1 MAAEKLSSSLHSPVG
16 APIGARAS
24 GRRVLSAPRLRAA
37 FSEPRFSA
45 FLAAQALGAFNDNA
59 FKTFIL
65 LRAVLISPEQAARLI
80 PLAGGL
86 FVLPFLLFS
95 TLAGDAAD
103 RWAKSRL
110 LVIFKAAEPVLLL
123 LAVPALAIGSMPA
136 LLVLLF
142 LMGAHSAFFSPIK
155 LAILPE
161 LVSDEDLSSANG
173 LVQMTSFG
181 AIILGTAAAAEMAH
195 RFRDNPGLAAAI
207 LVVVGV
213 AGFLAA
219 LAVPPTPPARPEAR
233 LRFDVVSRT
242 VANLKDLAKLPNVNL
257 ATYASAF
264 FWFVGALFQLNLIVY
279 GARLMGVDESKIGQ
293 FQIILALGI
302 GLGSYVAGRM
312 SRGRVEQGLV
322 PLGAIGLVVFSLDL
336 GFAYGS
342 HPRVMFDLLM
352 AGLSGGFFAVPL
364 AAYIQ
369 QRSPADERGRVIAT
383 GNFLSFAAILVASA
397 ALWALDSKFRLDPA
411 EVFIVSAAMSAVV
424 AFELLKRLPDFF
436 LRLLLYPIANG
447 LYTIRAVGK
456 ENVPADG
463 PVLLVSNHV
472 SYIDAVLIAMA
483 NDRLVRF
490 LMLRQFYD
498 LPVVHYLFKAMG
510 CIPVSSSD
518 GPKELVRSFQRARA
532 YMLSGEAVCIFAEGG
547 ITRHGQMQKFKK
559 GFERMVDGVQVPIV
573 PVHLDSV
580 WGSIFSFSGGKALFK
595 WPKRIPYRVT
605 VSFGKPLP
613 PTATAFEVRQA
624 ILELAAAAFA
634 HRLAGSLPLPLRF
647 AQQQKRCLL
656 RAGVADS
663 TGTSLN
669 GLSTLVGAHLLG
681 IELEKLL
688 DGQERV
694 GVLLPPSAP
703 AALSNFGLSLRGKI
717 PINLNYTA
725 SKEIVDACL
734 AKAEVL
740 TVVTSRKVV
749 EKLGWQPSG
758 KMIFLEDIAPK
769 ISTVKKVLTSVMFLA
784 PFALLERTA
793 FRKARGPLDRV
804 ATIMFTSGSTGMPK
818 GVMLTHANVLSNI
831 EALSQV
837 LPLGP
842 SDRVLG
848 VLPFFHVFGFTGTL
862 WLPACLGMGSVY
874 HYTPLEPR
882 AVGTLAEKFK
892 ATFLLGTPTFLAAWI
907 RRVEPEKFKTLRYIV
922 VGAEKLRAE
931 LGKACEE
938 KYGLYPLEG
947 YGATELSPVA
957 SINIPNI
964 DWPGNKQIGTK
975 PGTVG
980 MPLPGVFMKVVD
992 SVSGKELG
1000 ADQPGLI
1007 LVKGPNVMKGYL
1019 GDEAN
1024 TNAVIRDSYYMT
1036 GDIGK
1041 IDEDGFVTLTDR
1053 LSRFSKV
1060 GGEMVPHIKVEES
1073 LHEAQALLDQTFVV
1087 AAVPDEKR
1095 GERLVVLFKGDMDID
1110 ALLKKVQETGL
1121 PKLWIPDKA
1130 NFHKVDGFPLL
1141 GSGKVDLQALKAEAR
1156 KLEGVAA

>member
-1 MAAEKLSSSLHSPVG
+1 M
-16 APIGARAS
+16 
-24 GRRVLSAPRLRAA
+24 SAPRLRAQ
-37 FSEPRFSA
+37 FSEPRFAA

-65 LRAVLISPEQAARLI
+65 LRAVLISPEAAAKLI

-103 RWAKSRL
+103 RWPKSRL
-110 LVIFKAAEPVLLL
+110 LVVFKAAEPLLLL
-123 LAVPALAIGSMPA
+123 LAVPALAAGSMPA
-136 LLVLLF
+136 LLAILF
-142 LMGAHSAFFSPIK
+142 LMGVHSAFFSPIK

-161 LVSDEDLSSANG
+161 LVSDADLSSANG

-181 AIILGTAAAAEMAH
+181 AIVLGTAAAAEMAH
-195 RFRDNPGLAAAI
+195 RFRDRPELAAAAF
-207 LVVVGV
+207 VAVGAV
-213 AGFLAA
+213 GFLAA
-219 LAVPPTPPARPEAR
+219 LAVPATPAAQPEAR

-242 VANLKDLAKLPNVNL
+242 AANLRDLAKLPNVNL

-279 GARLMGVDESKIGQ
+279 GARLMGVDETAIGK
-293 FQIILALGI
+293 FQVILALGI
-302 GLGSYVAGRM
+302 GLGSYIAGRM

-322 PLGAIGLVVFSLDL
+322 PLGGIGLVVFSLDL

-342 HPRVMFDLLM
+342 PHRVMFDLLM
-352 AGLSGGFFAVPL
+352 AGLSAGFFAVPL

-383 GNFLSFAAILVASA
+383 GNFLSFAAIAVASA

-411 EVFIVSAAMSAVV
+411 QVFLVAASMSAVV
-424 AFELLKRLPDFF
+424 AFELLRRLPDFF

-447 LYTIRAVGK
+447 LYTIKTSGK
-456 ENVPADG
+456 ENVPAEG

-472 SYIDAVLIAMA
+472 SFIDAVLVTMA

-490 LMLRQFYD
+490 LMLRQYYD
-498 LPVVHYLFKAMG
+498 LPVAHWIFKAMG

-518 GPKELVRSFQRARA
+518 GPKELVRSFQRARE
-532 YMLSGEAVCIFAEGG
+532 YMLSGQAVCIFAEGG
-547 ITRHGQMQKFKK
+547 ISRHGQMQKFKK

-580 WGSIFSFSGGKALFK
+580 WGSIFSFSGGKAFFK
-595 WPKRIPYRVT
+595 WPKSIPYRVT
-605 VSFGKPLP
+605 VTFGKPLP

-624 ILELAAAAFA
+624 ILELAATAFER
-634 HRLAGSLPLPLRF
+634 RLADSPPLPLRF
-647 AQQQKRCLL
+647 ARQQKRCLF
-656 RAGVADS
+656 RAGVADA
-663 TGTSLN
+663 TMKLN

-681 IELEKLL
+681 VELEKRL
-688 DGQERV
+688 DKLERV
-694 GVLLPPSAP
+694 GILLPPSAP
-703 AALSNFGLSLRGKI
+703 AALANFGLSLRGKV

-740 TVVTSRKVV
+740 AVVTSRKVV
-749 EKLGWQPSG
+749 EKLGWQPAG
-758 KMIFLEDIAPK
+758 RMIFLEDVAPSIGPVRK
-769 ISTVKKVLTSVMFLA
+769 ALTAAAFALA

-837 LPLGP
+837 IPLGP

-862 WLPACLGMGSVY
+862 WLPACLGMGAVY
-874 HYTPLEPR
+874 HYTPLEAR
-882 AVGTLAEKFK
+882 AVGQLAEKFK
-892 ATFLLGTPTFLAAWI
+892 ATFLLGTPTFLAAWM
-907 RRVEPEKFKTLRYIV
+907 RRVEPEKFKSLRYIV
-922 VGAEKLRAE
+922 VGAEKLREE

-992 SVSGKELG
+992 PASGKELG

-1024 TNAVIRDSYYMT
+1024 TNAVIRDGYYVT
-1036 GDIGK
+1036 GDIGR

-1087 AAVPDEKR
+1087 AAVPDDKR
-1095 GERLVVLFKGDMDID
+1095 GERLVVLYKGDMDVD
-1110 ALLKKVQETGL
+1110 ALLKKVSETGL

-1130 NFHKVDGFPLL
+1130 NFHKVGEFPLL
-1141 GSGKVDLQALKAEAR
+1141 GSGKIDLQKLKLEAR
-1156 KLEGVAA
+1156 QLEGIS

>member
-1 MAAEKLSSSLHSPVG
+1 M
-16 APIGARAS
+16 
-24 GRRVLSAPRLRAA
+24 SAPRLRAA

-65 LRAVLISPEQAARLI
+65 LRAVLISPEQAAKLI

-123 LAVPALAIGSMPA
+123 LAVPALAVGSMPA
-136 LLVLLF
+136 LLALLF

-181 AIILGTAAAAEMAH
+181 AIIMGTAAAAEMAH
-195 RFRDNPGLAAAI
+195 RFRDSPGLAAA
-207 LVVVGV
+207 LLAAVGAV
-213 AGFLAA
+213 GFLAA
-219 LAVPPTPPARPEAR
+219 LAVPATPPARPEAK

-242 VANLKDLAKLPNVNL
+242 VANLRDLAKLPNVNL

-279 GARLMGVDESKIGQ
+279 GARLMGVDESAIGR
-293 FQIILALGI
+293 FQVILALGI

-322 PLGAIGLVVFSLDL
+322 PLGGIGLVVFSLDL

-342 HPRVMFDLLM
+342 PHRVMFDLLM

-411 EVFIVSAAMSAVV
+411 QVFIVAAAMSAVV

-447 LYTIRAVGK
+447 LYTIRTVGS
-456 ENVPADG
+456 ENVPLEG
-463 PVLLVSNHV
+463 PVLLVSNHA
-472 SYIDAVLIAMA
+472 SYIDAVLITMA
-483 NDRLVRF
+483 NSRLVRF
-490 LMLRQFYD
+490 LMLRQFYE
-498 LPVVHYLFKAMG
+498 LPVAHWIFKAMG

-518 GPKELVRSFQRARA
+518 GPKELIRSFQRAREF
-532 YMLSGEAVCIFAEGG
+532 MLSGEAVCIFAEGG

-595 WPKRIPYRVT
+595 WPKSIPYRVT

-624 ILELAAAAFA
+624 ILELAAAAFE
-634 HRLAGSLPLPLRF
+634 HRLADSLPLPLRF
-647 AQQQKRCLL
+647 ASQQKRCLL
-656 RAGVADS
+656 RAGVADA
-663 TGTSLN
+663 TMSLN

-681 IELEKLL
+681 VELEKRL

-694 GVLLPPSAP
+694 GILLPPSVP
-703 AALSNFGLSLRGKI
+703 AALANFGLSLRGKV

-740 TVVTSRKVV
+740 AVVTSRKVV
-749 EKLGWQPSG
+749 EKLGWQPAG
-758 KMIFLEDIAPK
+758 RLIFLEDVAPSIGPVRK
-769 ISTVKKVLTSVMFLA
+769 ALTAAAFAVA

-793 FRKARGPLDRV
+793 FRKARGSLDRV

-831 EALSQV
+831 EAISQV
-837 LPLGP
+837 IPLGP

-874 HYTPLEPR
+874 HYTPLEAR

-892 ATFLLGTPTFLAAWI
+892 ATFLLGTPTFLAAWM

-922 VGAEKLRAE
+922 VGAEKLRTE

-992 SVSGKELG
+992 PVSGKELG
-1000 ADQPGLI
+1000 PDEPGLV

-1024 TNAVIRDSYYMT
+1024 TSAVIRDGYYVT

-1095 GERLVVLFKGDMDID
+1095 GERLVVLYKGEMDID
-1110 ALLKKVQETGL
+1110 ALLKKVSETGL

-1130 NFHKVDGFPLL
+1130 NFHPVAEFPLL

-1156 KLEGVAA
+1156 KLEGVA

>member
-1 MAAEKLSSSLHSPVG
+1 MS
-16 APIGARAS
+16 GARLKAK
-24 GRRVLSAPRLRAA
+24 
-37 FSEPRFSA
+37 FSDPRFSG

-65 LRAVLISPEQAARLI
+65 LRAVLISPEAASKLI

-103 RWAKSRL
+103 RWPKSRL
-110 LVIFKAAEPVLLL
+110 LVIFKAIEPVLLL
-123 LAVPALAIGSMPA
+123 LAVPALAVGSMPA
-136 LLVLLF
+136 LLALLF
-142 LMGAHSAFFSPIK
+142 LMGAHSAFFGPIK
-155 LAILPE
+155 FAILPE
-161 LVSDEDLSSANG
+161 LVADEDLSSANG

-181 AIILGTAAAAEMAH
+181 AIVLGTAAAASMAQS
-195 RFRDNPGLAAAI
+195 FRDRPSLAVLAFVA
-207 LVVVGV
+207 VGV
-213 AGFLAA
+213 AGFLSA
-219 LAVPPTPPARPEAR
+219 LLVPETAPAKPETK

-242 VANLKDLAKLPNVNL
+242 AANLRDLAKLPNVNL

-279 GARLMGVDESKIGQ
+279 GARLMGVGESEIGR
-293 FQIILALGI
+293 FQVVLALGI
-302 GLGSYVAGRM
+302 GFGSYVAGRM

-322 PLGAIGLVVFSLDL
+322 PLGALGLVAFSLDL

-342 HPRVMFDLLM
+342 PRRVMFDLLM
-352 AGLSGGFFAVPL
+352 AGVSGGFFAVPL

-383 GNFLSFAAILVASA
+383 GNFLSFAGIAVASA
-397 ALWALDSKFRLDPA
+397 ALWALDAKFHLNPA
-411 EVFIVSAAMSAVV
+411 QVFIVSAAMSAVV

-456 ENVPADG
+456 ENVPAEG

-490 LMLRQFYD
+490 LMLRQFYE
-498 LPVVHYLFKAMG
+498 LPVVHWIFKAMG

-518 GPKELVRSFQRARA
+518 GPKELVRSFQRAKDF
-532 YMLSGEAVCIFAEGG
+532 LLTGQAVCIFAEGG

-559 GFERMVDGVQVPIV
+559 GFERMVDGVEVPIV
-573 PVHLDSV
+573 PVHLDEV
-580 WGSIFSFSGGKALFK
+580 WGSIFSFSAGKAFFK

-624 ILELAAAAFA
+624 ILELAATAFEN
-634 HRLAGSLPLPLRF
+634 RLADSPPLPLLF
-647 AQQQKRCLL
+647 AKQAKRCLT

-663 TGTSLN
+663 SGTNLG

-681 IELEKLL
+681 VELEKIL
-688 DGQERV
+688 GGEERV

-703 AALSNFGLSLRGKI
+703 AALANFGLSLRGKI

-725 SKEIVDACL
+725 SKDIVDACL
-734 AKAEVL
+734 AKAEVRS
-740 TVVTSRKVV
+740 VVTSRKVV

-758 KMIFLEDIAPK
+758 RMIFLEDVAPSITPVMK
-769 ISTVKKVLTSVMFLA
+769 ALTAAAFVVA

-804 ATIMFTSGSTGMPK
+804 ATIMFTSGSTGLPK

-831 EALSQV
+831 EAISQV
-837 LPLGP
+837 INLGP
-842 SDRVLG
+842 SDRMLG

-862 WLPACLGMGSVY
+862 WLPACLGMGAVY
-874 HYTPLEPR
+874 HFTPLDAR
-882 AVGTLAEKFK
+882 IVGQLAEKFK
-892 ATFLLGTPTFLAAWI
+892 ATFLLGTPTFLTAWM

-922 VGAEKLRAE
+922 VGAEKLREEVA
-931 LGKACEE
+931 KACEE
-938 KYGLYPLEG
+938 KYGLFPLEG

-992 SVSGKELG
+992 PDTGAELG
-1000 ADQPGLI
+1000 PDQAGLV

-1024 TNAVIRDSYYMT
+1024 TKAVIRDGYYVT
-1036 GDIGK
+1036 GDIGR

-1060 GGEMVPHIKVEES
+1060 GGEMVPHIKVEDF
-1073 LHEAQALLDQTFVV
+1073 LHEALGLIDQTFIV
-1087 AAVPDEKR
+1087 AAVPDDKR
-1095 GERLVVLFKGDMDID
+1095 GERLVVLYKGDVDLD
-1110 ALLKKVQETGL
+1110 ALLKKVQASGM

-1130 NFHKVDGFPLL
+1130 NFHKVEEFPLL
-1141 GSGKVDLQALKAEAR
+1141 GSGKVDLQKLKGEAR
-1156 KLEGVAA
+1156 RLEGL

>member
-1 MAAEKLSSSLHSPVG
+1 MSQG
-16 APIGARAS
+16 
-24 GRRVLSAPRLRAA
+24 RLRAA
-37 FSEPRFSA
+37 FGEPRFSA

-65 LRAVLISPEQAARLI
+65 LRAVLVSPEAAAKLI

-123 LAVPALAIGSMPA
+123 LAVPALAAGSMPA
-136 LLVLLF
+136 LLALLF

-161 LVSDEDLSSANG
+161 LVSDEDLSAANG

-181 AIILGTAAAAEMAH
+181 AIIIGTAAAAEMAH
-195 RFRDNPGLAAAI
+195 RFRDSPGLAAA
-207 LVVVGV
+207 LMAGVGV

-219 LAVPPTPPARPEAR
+219 LAVPFTPPARPDAA

-242 VANLKDLAKLPNVNL
+242 AANLRDLAKLPNVNL

-293 FQIILALGI
+293 FQVVLALGI
-302 GLGSYVAGRM
+302 GLGSYIAGRM

-322 PLGAIGLVVFSLDL
+322 PLGGLGLVVFSLDL
-336 GFAYGS
+336 GFAYAS
-342 HPRVMFDLLM
+342 PHRVMFDLLM

-369 QRSPADERGRVIAT
+369 QRSPAEERGRVIAT
-383 GNFLSFAAILVASA
+383 GNFLCFAAIMVASA

-411 EVFIVSAAMSAVV
+411 QVFLVAASMSAVV
-424 AFELLKRLPDFF
+424 AFELLRRLPDFF
-436 LRLLLYPIANG
+436 LRLLLYPIANI
-447 LYTIRAVGK
+447 LYTIRTEGV
-456 ENVPADG
+456 ENVPLDG
-463 PVLLVSNHV
+463 PVLLVSNHA
-472 SYIDAVLIAMA
+472 SYIDAVLITMA
-483 NDRLVRF
+483 NTRLVRF
-490 LMLRQFYD
+490 LMLRQFYEI
-498 LPVVHYLFKAMG
+498 PVAHTVFKAMG

-518 GPKELVRSFQRARA
+518 GPKELVRSFQRARE

-559 GFERMVDGVQVPIV
+559 GFERMVEGVQVPIV

-580 WGSIFSFSGGKALFK
+580 WGSVFSFSGGKAFFK
-595 WPKRIPYRVT
+595 WPKEIPYRVT

-624 ILELAAAAFA
+624 ILELAAAAFEN
-634 HRLAGSLPLPLRF
+634 RLKDSKPLPLRF

-656 RAGVADS
+656 KAGVADA
-663 TGTSLN
+663 TTDLN
-669 GLSTLVGAHLLG
+669 GLETLAGAHLLG
-681 IELEKLL
+681 VEIEKIL
-688 DGQERV
+688 DGVERV
-694 GVLLPPSAP
+694 GVLLPPSA
-703 AALSNFGLSLRGKI
+703 AGALANFGLSLRGKV

-740 TVVTSRKVV
+740 SVVTSRKVV
-749 EKLGWQPSG
+749 EKLGWSPAG
-758 KMIFLEDIAPK
+758 KLIYLEDLAPK
-769 ISTVKKVLTSVMFLA
+769 IGFARKALTAAVFAVS
-784 PFALLERTA
+784 PFWLLERTA

-837 LPLGP
+837 IPLGP
-842 SDRVLG
+842 SDRILG

-862 WLPACLGMGSVY
+862 WLPACLGMGAVY
-874 HYTPLEPR
+874 HYTPLEAR
-882 AVGTLAEKFK
+882 AVGQLAEKFK
-892 ATFLLGTPTFLAAWI
+892 ATFLLGTPTFIASWM
-907 RRVEPEKFKTLRYIV
+907 RRVEPEKFKTLRYVV
-922 VGAEKLRAE
+922 VGAEKLREDVA
-931 LGKACEE
+931 KAFQE
-938 KYGLYPLEG
+938 KYGLFPLEG

-980 MPLPGVFMKVVD
+980 MPVPGVFMKVVD
-992 SVSGKELG
+992 PVSGAELG
-1000 ADQPGLI
+1000 PDEPGLI

-1024 TNAVIRDSYYMT
+1024 TKAVIQNGYYVT
-1036 GDIGK
+1036 GDIGR

-1087 AAVPDEKR
+1087 ASVPDEKR
-1095 GERLVVLFKGDMDID
+1095 GERLVVLYKGDLDLD
-1110 ALLKKVQETGL
+1110 AILKKVQDSGL

-1130 NFHKVDGFPLL
+1130 NFHKVEAFPLL
-1141 GSGKVDLQALKAEAR
+1141 GSGKVDLQKLKLEAR
-1156 KLEGVAA
+1156 ALEGAS